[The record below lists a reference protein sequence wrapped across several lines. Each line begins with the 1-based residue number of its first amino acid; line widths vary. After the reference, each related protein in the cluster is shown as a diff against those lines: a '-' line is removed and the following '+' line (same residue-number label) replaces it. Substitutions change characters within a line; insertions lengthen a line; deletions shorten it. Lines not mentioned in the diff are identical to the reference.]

1 MSPFS
6 FPWPLGNGFP
16 SAFLNEL
23 KGSINHTNHAAV
35 SDERQRIMS
44 WSTDDVASHV
54 RSIGCA
60 DQAKIFSEQV
70 RLFTLFFALSVAQEQ
85 IALIAILVT
94 LIAVYENFS
103 SFSVCRELSEL
114 IGVAPVCIPKKN
126 KAHDTCYNIS
136 NNFYI

>member
-70 RLFTLFFALSVAQEQ
+70 RLFTLFFWALCSTGTDS
-85 IALIAILVT
+85 LDCH
-94 LIAVYENFS
+94 F
-103 SFSVCRELSEL
+103 
-114 IGVAPVCIPKKN
+114 G
-126 KAHDTCYNIS
+126 NIDRS
-136 NNFYI
+136 L